1 MSLKLLRRG
10 GYNEGNGPFSSEG
23 HNSETTFRRRK
34 GQAVSEFNL
43 DFIRTW
49 HEIFHEYNFPGEI

>member
-1 MSLKLLRRG
+1 MVSLKLLRRG

-43 DFIRTW
+43 DFIRT
-49 HEIFHEYNFPGEI
+49 